1 MGHIKLLIKSK
12 LMVKSTSV
20 TRPQAM
26 RLAKLR
32 RRRASTAAHAQ
43 GHHYYV
49 GTRLTSAMFQQLV
62 LKHQM

>member
-1 MGHIKLLIKSK
+1 MAI
-12 LMVKSTSV
+12 
-20 TRPQAM
+20 

-62 LKHQM
+62 FKTPNVGEGWPALDPPSDGAGKWLR